1 MPKGSAVVSLRLD
14 FCSRQAA
21 AFAVKTRHYSR
32 SMPAGRLVCIGV
44 WEFLLFVGALI
55 FGRGAASNIGADAGL
70 PQDEVCELNRVALG
84 PHEAPTSRILSIAVR
99 LLKKQS
105 PGLRLIVS
113 YADPRHG
120 HDGRGVYAAA
130 GWLYLGRTQAERL
143 IVLHGKP
150 THARTV
156 SSKYGT
162 RSLEWLRANV
172 DPHAEHLVEL
182 PKHKYAWPFDDDL
195 RRQLAPRVQPYP
207 KREQS
212 TESGAPQNH
221 QVHSSSLV
229 DRCGGGERD
238 IRPARSSS
246 EVTDGR

>member
-1 MPKGSAVVSLRLD
+1 MSVHLD
-14 FCSRQAA
+14 FCSRPAGRYA
-21 AFAVKTRHYSR
+21 TRRWHYSGD
-32 SMPAGRLVCIGV
+32 SMPSGRLVCIGV

-55 FGRGAASNIGADAGL
+55 FGRGAASNIGAEFGR
-70 PQDEVCELNRVALG
+70 PQSEVCELNRIALG
-84 PHEAPTSRILSIAVR
+84 PHQTPTSRILSIAVR

-130 GWLYLGRTQAERL
+130 GWLYLGRTHAERL
-143 IVLHGKP
+143 IILHGKL

-162 RSLEWLRANV
+162 RSLAWLRANV
-172 DPHAEHLVEL
+172 DPHAEHVIEL
-182 PKHKYAWPFDDDL
+182 PKHKYVLPLDDAM

-207 KREQS
+207 KRDRGADGGARGPQAGEVTHS
-212 TESGAPQNH
+212 TPDCGYHPRGG
-221 QVHSSSLV
+221 SSM
-229 DRCGGGERD
+229 GPG
-238 IRPARSSS
+238 RSNS
-246 EVTDGR
+246 EVVVDVG